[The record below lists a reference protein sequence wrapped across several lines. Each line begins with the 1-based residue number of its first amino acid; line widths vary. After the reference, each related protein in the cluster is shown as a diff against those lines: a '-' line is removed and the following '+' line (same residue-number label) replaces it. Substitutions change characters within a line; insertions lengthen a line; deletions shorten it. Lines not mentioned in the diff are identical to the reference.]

1 MTKKT
6 VNKIKSALFV
16 MKLRQKIAFAI
27 ALVINLLFVFAIIST
42 GEGSDIFLFVIILSG
57 ILLGF
62 IFSFGV
68 LLGEP
73 LFKITLPQEAY
84 IKKSKFKL
92 IITEFGISVGI
103 GTFPFFLLMFMI
115 FEAEIKYSQ
124 LILINI
130 I

>member
-1 MTKKT
+1 MKTK
-6 VNKIKSALFV
+6 
-16 MKLRQKIAFAI
+16 QKIAFAF
-27 ALVINLLFVFAIIST
+27 ALFINLYLIQEVGYYGFFFIHDA
-42 GEGSDIFLFVIILSG
+42 G
-57 ILLGF
+57 ILGSLLGV
-62 IFSFGV
+62 ICACGA

-92 IITEFGISVGI
+92 IMTEFGISVGI